1 MLIYGMITELCGV
14 IRGLIMKDILLDD
27 IFQISSALVI
37 LGVCSMFL
45 LPADIAE
52 KILIAVSSGL
62 AGIAKG
68 KGNI

>member
-1 MLIYGMITELCGV
+1 
-14 IRGLIMKDILLDD
+14 MKDILLDD

-37 LGVCSMFL
+37 LGICSMFF